1 MSSIPI
7 YIIYRTHTI
16 LYICILS
23 DRYRKGPTLLG
34 NGDRCIYIRM
44 IGYIYIIRNG
54 DNDIYNIY
62 MYRNWD
68 SRFLFL

>member
-34 NGDRCIYIRM
+34 DEDRCIYIRM
-44 IGYIYIIRNG
+44 IGYIYNKEWG
-54 DNDIYNIY
+54 Q
-62 MYRNWD
+62 
-68 SRFLFL
+68 